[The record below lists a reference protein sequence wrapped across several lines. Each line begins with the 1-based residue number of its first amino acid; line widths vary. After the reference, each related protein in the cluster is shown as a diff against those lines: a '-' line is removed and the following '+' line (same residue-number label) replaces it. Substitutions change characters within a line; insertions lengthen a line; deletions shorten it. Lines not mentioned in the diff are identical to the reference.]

1 MQSLGNWVHA
11 GGGEGHTL
19 GAVCVRVPGL
29 CMLGRCTQVVC
40 TPGWCPRLVRVAGIQ
55 RAGPGAELP
64 SGLGVPRGD
73 PAPAAPLTSA
83 APAEGAAS
91 PTPRAGTAQ
100 ARKRSRGG
108 AGLPAAREPG
118 SGPGSSFAPA
128 RALPRCYRCCAECPA
143 PWARR
148 SPGSAPPPPCRLRPC
163 CGPRPGRACGPSGS
177 SLCARASCAPAGPAA
192 AAAAAAGCT
201 PRVRLGRGGG
211 GGPGSRGQGGGGPR
225 PQTHDPL
232 QWTTP
237 GDKAFVEFLNDEIK
251 EEKKIQKH
259 KSLPKMSGGWE
270 LDMNGTEAKLVRKVA
285 GEKITVTFNI
295 NNSIPPTFEGEEE
308 PAQGQKAD
316 EQEPELT
323 STPNFVVE
331 VIKDGGKRALVL
343 DCHYP
348 EDEVGQEEED
358 ESDIFSIREVSF
370 QAVGESEWKDTNYTL
385 NTDSL
390 DWALYDHLMDFL
402 ADRGVDNT
410 FADELVELST
420 ALEHQEYITFLE
432 DLKGFVKSQ

>member
-1 MQSLGNWVHA
+1 MLR
-11 GGGEGHTL
+11 L
-19 GAVCVRVPGL
+19 LRRVPRALGSAAAGL
-29 CMLGRCTQVVC
+29 
-40 TPGWCPRLVRVAGIQ
+40 
-55 RAGPGAELP
+55 RAA
-64 SGLGVPRGD
+64 
-73 PAPAAPLTSA
+73 PAPAPPPRPLLQPAPRPCVRPFGLL
-83 APAEGAAS
+83 
-91 PTPRAGTAQ
+91 RVC
-100 ARKRSRGG
+100 
-108 AGLPAAREPG
+108 AGLPRAR
-118 SGPGSSFAPA
+118 GPCS
-128 RALPRCYRCCAECPA
+128 
-143 PWARR
+143 
-148 SPGSAPPPPCRLRPC
+148 
-163 CGPRPGRACGPSGS
+163 CGCSE
-177 SLCARASCAPAGPAA
+177 LH
-192 AAAAAAGCT
+192 T
-201 PRVRLGRGGG
+201 
-211 GGPGSRGQGGGGPR
+211 Q
-225 PQTHDPL
+225 
-232 QWTTP
+232 

-270 LDMNGTEAKLVRKVA
+270 LEVNGTEAKLVQKVA

-295 NNSIPPTFEGEEE
+295 NNSIPPTFDGEEE
-308 PAQGQKAD
+308 PSQGQKVE

-331 VIKDGGKRALVL
+331 VVKDGGRKALVL

-348 EDEVGQEEED
+348 EDEVGQEEEE

-370 QAVGESEWKDTNYTL
+370 QSVGESDWKDTNYTL

-432 DLKGFVKSQ
+432 DLKGFVKSP